1 MFTPNRLRN
10 VVIASAMFAGTLAL
24 TSCAQENPRETKCYM
39 FEVGDL
45 SDNIKGAGLTL
56 LESYIG
62 VTNKEGYTGLEITS
76 STLASTLQ
84 EQRGTAQ
91 SKDVLA
97 SDIVTMCVNYDPN
110 NVNAGGEIS
119 AGAFT
124 QFVDTS
130 SATPERFVTM
140 QLAHKGQA
148 VFVVPEKAQEGHTVA
163 TVPADEIIYKK

>member
-1 MFTPNRLRN
+1 MF
-10 VVIASAMFAGTLAL
+10 SL
-24 TSCAQENPRETKCYM
+24 TVA
-39 FEVGDL
+39 FDVG
-45 SDNIKGAGLTL
+45 SW
-56 LESYIG
+56 
-62 VTNKEGYTGLEITS
+62 V
-76 STLASTLQ
+76 
-84 EQRGTAQ
+84 
-91 SKDVLA
+91 A

-148 VFVVPEKAQEGHTVA
+148 VFVVPEKAPEGHTVA

>member
-1 MFTPNRLRN
+1 MFTPNRLHSA
-10 VVIASAMFAGTLAL
+10 VIASTVAGTLAL
-24 TSCAQENPRETKCYM
+24 ASCTQAEAPRETKCYM

-45 SDNIKGAGLTL
+45 SNNIKGAGLTL

-97 SDIVTMCVNYDPN
+97 
-110 NVNAGGEIS
+110 
-119 AGAFT
+119 
-124 QFVDTS
+124 
-130 SATPERFVTM
+130 
-140 QLAHKGQA
+140 
-148 VFVVPEKAQEGHTVA
+148 
-163 TVPADEIIYKK
+163 